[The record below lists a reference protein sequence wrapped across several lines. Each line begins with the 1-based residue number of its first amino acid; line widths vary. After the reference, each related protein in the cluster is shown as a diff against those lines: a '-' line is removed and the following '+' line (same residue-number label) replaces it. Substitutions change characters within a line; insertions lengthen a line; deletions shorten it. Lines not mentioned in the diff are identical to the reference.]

1 MSCCKKP
8 PDRNLWFLLATP
20 PQRYHREVGI
30 FTLIFVSQLC
40 LICLHQIHELSWT
53 GKVAHFLF
61 PLDVSVWIS
70 YMGLMRDTAMWIV
83 HNSQW
88 NHRLDTGPMRET
100 QGFPKGGEWAISVYI
115 YIYVQQIYHAC
126 PYPYMCIYIYI
137 YIHIQCVGT
146 LLKAKH
152 ALPNF
157 SGRSGRVHGNT
168 TRGATHQRLSEA
180 TNDQRMKTGWCL
192 VIASTVNSDIRW

>member
-1 MSCCKKP
+1 MISSGNPSAKVSPRGWHFHPYFRLTTLSYLSSSNTRTQLDWQSCTFLISTRRLCL
-8 PDRNLWFLLATP
+8 NLIHGPNEGHSHVDSPQLTVESSAWYRTDEGNP
-20 PQRYHREVGI
+20 RVPQRRW
-30 FTLIFVSQLC
+30 VSYKC
-40 LICLHQIHELSWT
+40 
-53 GKVAHFLF
+53 
-61 PLDVSVWIS
+61 
-70 YMGLMRDTAMWIV
+70 
-83 HNSQW
+83 
-88 NHRLDTGPMRET
+88 
-100 QGFPKGGEWAISVYI
+100 VYI

-126 PYPYMCIYIYI
+126 PYPYMCIYI